1 MGAADEGDG
10 RGGGN
15 TGPEAGTPR
24 ATDETGL
31 IRRPRREGVKGSR
44 PRVHIPGY
52 APGCWGYAPGWVKP
66 GCWGYAPG

>member
-1 MGAADEGDG
+1 MGAAGLREN

-15 TGPEAGTPR
+15 AEGGGGNAEA
-24 ATDETGL
+24 ADEAEL
-31 IRRPRREGVKGSR
+31 IHRPPAGEREGIT

-66 GCWGYAPG
+66 GCWG